1 MQYDANVRFLSG
13 SKRAGN
19 YGHRV
24 VAFRRNRYGPSKPVR
39 ILFQGSDSVGTT
51 EAQRKTV
58 HRRF

>member
-1 MQYDANVRFLSG
+1 MQYVANVRFLSG

-24 VAFRRNRYGPSKPVR
+24 VALRRNGYAPSKPVR

-58 HRRF
+58 HCRL

>member
-1 MQYDANVRFLSG
+1 MQYDANLRFLSG

-24 VAFRRNRYGPSKPVR
+24 VAFRRNGYGPSKPVR

-58 HRRF
+58 HCRF

>member
-1 MQYDANVRFLSG
+1 MQYVANVRFLSG

-24 VAFRRNRYGPSKPVR
+24 VAFRRNGNGPSKPVR
-39 ILFQGSDSVGTT
+39 ILFQDSDSVGTT

-58 HRRF
+58 HCRF